1 MLSSCAAY
9 CQSCHWRLV
18 LLGVKKLK
26 QDVKFIAK
34 NKEKGRTRTVAYYYI
49 YLTRK
54 TTRQLTIFVLS
65 VLLLYPF
72 YLQIFAALQI
82 FVFGKQARTVTLPS
96 VFGSVIIEGS
106 REL

>member
-54 TTRQLTIFVLS
+54 TTKTTYNICPFSSPPLP
-65 VLLLYPF
+65 LLPANFCCIADFRLW
-72 YLQIFAALQI
+72 
-82 FVFGKQARTVTLPS
+82 QASKNRYSSISLWM
-96 VFGSVIIEGS
+96 
-106 REL
+106 